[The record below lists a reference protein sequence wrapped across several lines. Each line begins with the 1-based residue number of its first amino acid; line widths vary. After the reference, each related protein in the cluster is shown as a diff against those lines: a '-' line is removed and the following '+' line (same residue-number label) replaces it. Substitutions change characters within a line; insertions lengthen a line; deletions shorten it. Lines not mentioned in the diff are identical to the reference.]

1 MNTAHSES
9 FWSQN
14 KLTIKGILV
23 AFLIL
28 AMLIPT
34 LFILALVEERAQ
46 RKNEVVRETTAKWAS
61 SQAISGPLLII
72 PYNEMSRTLEGNEK
86 PVKKLAYFL
95 PEHLTV
101 NGKINPEKKSR
112 TVYDVIVYRSL
123 MNVEGNFAPLS
134 GELPGIDPASMLLN
148 EARICIGISDFRG
161 IEDQLALEWNGA
173 RTIFN
178 TGIPENDVLKEGLS
192 TIVAISQEALGSPIS
207 FKLTIELKGS
217 ESLGFTPVGKTTN
230 IQLSSAWP
238 NPSFDG
244 SFLPTGSTVTDEGF
258 TANWKI
264 QHLNRSYPQ
273 SWKDMKYDIK
283 ESTVETKLLQ
293 PVDSYAQT
301 KRSIKYAV
309 LFIALTFALYFFVE
323 ITQKK
328 KVHPIQY
335 VLVGMALCIFYT
347 LLLSISEY
355 LGFNIAYAI
364 AASATIMLITL
375 YTKSLFTKWK
385 VALLFGSLLALLYG
399 FIFVLIQLQDNALLF
414 GSIGLF
420 VVLAIIMYYSR
431 KIDWYGTGQKEI
443 STAI

>member
-1 MNTAHSES
+1 MNTTQTES

-61 SQAISGPLLII
+61 AQAISGPVLII
-72 PYNEMSRTLEGNEK
+72 PYTETPKASDGNEK

-95 PEHLTV
+95 PEHLTI

-112 TVYDVIVYRSL
+112 TVYDVIVYRSF
-123 MNVEGNFAPLS
+123 MNVEGNFAPLL
-134 GELPGIDPASMLLN
+134 GELPEIDPAGLLLN

-161 IEDQLALEWNGA
+161 IEDQLALEWNGVHA
-173 RTIFN
+173 IFN

-192 TIVAISQEALGSPIS
+192 TAVVISQEALGSPIS
-207 FKLTIELKGS
+207 FKLAIGLKGS
-217 ESLGFTPVGKTTN
+217 ENISFTPVGKTTQV
-230 IQLSSAWP
+230 QLSSSWP

-244 SFLPTGSTVTDEGF
+244 SFLPTGSTVTDKGF

-301 KRSIKYAV
+301 KRSVKYAV

-335 VLVGMALCIFYT
+335 VLVGMALCVFYT
-347 LLLSISEY
+347 LLLSVSEY
-355 LGFNIAYAI
+355 LGFNTAYAI
-364 AASATIMLITL
+364 AASATIILITL
-375 YTKSLFTKWK
+375 YTKSLFAEWK
-385 VALLFGSLLALLYG
+385 VALLFASLLSLLYG

-414 GSIGLF
+414 GSVGLF
-420 VVLAIIMYYSR
+420 AVLAIIMYYSR
-431 KIDWYGTGQKEI
+431 KINWYGTGQKEI
-443 STAI
+443 NTAI